1 MKKIFF
7 SLATGA
13 VFLIAAVNVFGQE
26 QAEAPKYKNGDFWHF
41 RGAEREGFAYSTA
54 ALHGD
59 YKVLYSER
67 KLKVFKLEAGHELEL
82 SEGDGQEFEFSEGDK
97 TYEVRELKMML
108 AVRQGALQYLQFP
121 LFVGKKWTGSYR
133 TRIRGARPLLYTNQ
147 MESHVTAI
155 EEVTTPAGTF
165 SSFKI
170 ERQVWRGD
178 WRAWL
183 TYFYSPPT
191 KGIVKWSRHEET
203 RGRTCC
209 RREIELI
216 KFGSAR

>member
-1 MKKIFF
+1 MKKIPLCFMVGVLL
-7 SLATGA
+7 LAA
-13 VFLIAAVNVFGQE
+13 FNVFGQR

-67 KLKVFKLEAGHELEL
+67 KLKVFKLEAGQELEL

-97 TYEVRELKMML
+97 TYQVRELKMML
-108 AVRQGALQYLQFP
+108 AVRQGTLQYLQFP
-121 LFVGKKWTGSYR
+121 LLVGKKWTGSYR
-133 TRIRGARPLLYTNQ
+133 TRLRGARPLLYTNQ
-147 MESHVTAI
+147 MENHVTAI
-155 EEVTTPAGTF
+155 EEVATQAGAF
-165 SSFKI
+165 AAFKI
-170 ERQVWRGD
+170 ERQVWRGQF
-178 WRAWL
+178 RAWL
-183 TYFYSPPT
+183 TYFYSPLT
-191 KGIVKWSRHEET
+191 KSIVKYSYHEES
-203 RGRTCC
+203 RGKICC